1 MADDF
6 RDHQDALIACSGQD
20 KHGSLSIIT
29 HGIETSALHASNQ
42 EWNGYVKNKILLFFL
57 HEF

>member
-1 MADDF
+1 MNRAPLTDFQVADDF
-6 RDHQDALIACSGQD
+6 RDHQDALIACSGQG

-42 EWNGYVKNKILLFFL
+42 EWSG
-57 HEF
+57 